1 MKSTAIKVIALLL
14 TACVFLG
21 VTSCSLFKEEE
32 PEETTTLPSATP
44 LMLENEEVLAYFNA
58 VMEKLKAGKAS
69 LKYSSS
75 YDPKDFAC
83 EGNDAFAAGLP
94 AVVKLMKDGFND
106 GLGAEVAYGD
116 PISNYIP
123 NKNTDS
129 ALFLTMDDIRID
141 EKTSEPIIH
150 INKEALS
157 RFEEASSEADAK
169 ISEYL
174 KESKPEKAE
183 EVTIGVVL
191 DEDVRKIEITLRD
204 EENPKSGEGL
214 FGKIFNIPDQKK
226 IADEMKAFED
236 SLTYDG
242 TYKTTYTECSI
253 YMEINRLT
261 DEVTKLEFRRN
272 INVEVQVTGQGEI
285 FGEMGT
291 ALLTFTVGGSDV
303 YELDWNDPEATTNA
317 EGETVTRPVVPASIK
332 NEQVTEPAST
342 EEATTA
348 E

>member
-44 LMLENEEVLAYFNA
+44 LMLEDEEVLAYFNA
-58 VMEKLKAGKAS
+58 VMAKLKAGKAS

-94 AVVKLMKDGFND
+94 AVVKLMKDGFNAD
-106 GLGAEVAYGD
+106 LGAEVAYND
-116 PISNYIP
+116 PISKYIP

-141 EKTSEPIIH
+141 EETSEPIIH
-150 INKEALS
+150 INREALS
-157 RFEEASSEADAK
+157 RFEEASSEADVK

-174 KESKPEKAE
+174 AESKADKAE
-183 EVTIGVVL
+183 EVTVGVVL
-191 DEDVRKIEITLRD
+191 DEDIRRIEITLRD
-204 EENPKSGEGL
+204 EADPQKGEGL
-214 FGKIFNIPDQKK
+214 FGKIFNIPDKK
-226 IADEMKAFED
+226 AIAEKMDLLKD

-253 YMEINRLT
+253 YMEINRVT
-261 DEVTKLEFRRN
+261 DEVTKLEFNRN
-272 INVEVQVTGQGEI
+272 IKVEVEVEGHGEV

-303 YELDWNDPEATTNA
+303 YELDWNDPKATTNA

-332 NEQVTEPAST
+332 SEQVTEPAST
-342 EEATTA
+342 EEVTTVA
-348 E
+348 